1 MRACSQYHDHHILTP
16 DYRKPMVPHLKLDPN
31 VIVLSLFPGIQDNIV
46 RHVMESPDLRMGGMN
61 MNNLMKQAQK
71 MQKQMMEKQEELQ
84 AKTLEMTSGGGAVK
98 VVITGKKEIQ
108 ELKINPDVVDPDDVE
123 MLEDLIISAVNEA
136 IRQVEEMNNAEMGR
150 MTGGLGGM
158 F

>member
-1 MRACSQYHDHHILTP
+1 MA
-16 DYRKPMVPHLKLDPN
+16 KGG
-31 VIVLSLFPGIQDNIV
+31 FPGG
-46 RHVMESPDLRMGGMN
+46 MGGMN
-61 MNNLMKQAQK
+61 RNNLMKQAQK
-71 MQKQMMEKQEELQ
+71 SQKQMMEKQEGLQ
-84 AKTLEMTSGGGAVK
+84 AKTLKLTSGGGALK

-136 IRQVEEMNNAEMGR
+136 IRQVEEMYNAEMGR

>member
-1 MRACSQYHDHHILTP
+1 MKYKEESDMA
-16 DYRKPMVPHLKLDPN
+16 KGG
-31 VIVLSLFPGIQDNIV
+31 FPGG
-46 RHVMESPDLRMGGMN
+46 MGGMN

-71 MQKQMMEKQEELQ
+71 MQEELQ

-136 IRQVEEMNNAEMGR
+136 IRQVEEMYNAEMGR